1 MSKQFVCLL
10 FLCVGWFG
18 FPSTVFGQSEP
29 IACDYIPT
37 IEMKHPT
44 YPPLARLARVTGV
57 VRVEATVDPTGKVTQ
72 AKIVEG
78 HRLLQKAAESAVT
91 NWQFVAEPES
101 AHLRTVVITYD
112 FQIDPKEDGPESEV
126 IDGETPTSFVIKE
139 HSVLRTLDHGCQLE
153 APKTQSTPVE
163 GQYWENYRLK
173 KGKGRQ

>member
-1 MSKQFVCLL
+1 MSKQLVCLL

-18 FPSTVFGQSEP
+18 FSLPVCGQSEP

-44 YPPLARLARVTGV
+44 YPPLARSARVTGV
-57 VRVEATVDPTGKVTQ
+57 VRVEATVDPMGKVTQ

-91 NWQFVAEPES
+91 NWQFVAEPASE
-101 AHLRTVVITYD
+101 HLRTVVITYD

-139 HSVLRTLDHGCQLE
+139 HSVLRTLDHGCRLE
-153 APKTQSTPVE
+153 APQSIATPVKGE
-163 GQYWENYRLK
+163 YWENYRLK